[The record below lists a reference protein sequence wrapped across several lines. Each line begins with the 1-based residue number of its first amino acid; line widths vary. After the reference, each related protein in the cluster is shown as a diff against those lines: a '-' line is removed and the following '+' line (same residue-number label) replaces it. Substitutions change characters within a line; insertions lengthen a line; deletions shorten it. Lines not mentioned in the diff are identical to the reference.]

1 MTRNSRKFQK
11 QNNSGSRQEQDK
23 DQAIKDNILSK
34 LSFIA
39 STETVELPTKG
50 LYYPIDSPLYDVAE
64 VEVKHMTAKEE
75 DILSSLTAVNSKE
88 LFTRIVQSI
97 LVKPDVDAN
106 LFCEQDL
113 TAILLSARATC
124 FGKNFVMSELCLGC
138 GTMADFEFDLSKREV
153 TNPNE
158 GKVEYDPHTNSIE
171 LMLPALEMKVKAKI
185 LSDDDVD
192 ALDREK
198 AKKEELGIE
207 YNRTTSFLKA
217 CIIAVQGYNDETLIR
232 ELVENMPAIDAL
244 YLKEKYLDFRPKL
257 NTMQEVAC
265 QSCGAINRREVPASW
280 AFFRPDKSIHR
291 KDNL

>member
-11 QNNSGSRQEQDK
+11 QNNSGSRREQDK
-23 DQAIKDNILSK
+23 DQTIKDNILSK

-39 STETVELPTKG
+39 STEAVELPTKG
-50 LYYPIDSPLYDVAE
+50 LYYPIDSPLYSVSE

-75 DILSSLTAVNSKE
+75 DILSSLTAANSKE

-113 TAILLSARATC
+113 TAILLSARATG

-153 TNPNE
+153 INPNE
-158 GKVEYDPHTNSIE
+158 GKVEYDPQTNSIE
-171 LMLPALEMKVKAKI
+171 LMLPALEMKVKARI

-217 CIIAVQGYNDETLIR
+217 CIITVQGYDDETLIR
-232 ELVENMPAIDAL
+232 ELVENMPAVDAL